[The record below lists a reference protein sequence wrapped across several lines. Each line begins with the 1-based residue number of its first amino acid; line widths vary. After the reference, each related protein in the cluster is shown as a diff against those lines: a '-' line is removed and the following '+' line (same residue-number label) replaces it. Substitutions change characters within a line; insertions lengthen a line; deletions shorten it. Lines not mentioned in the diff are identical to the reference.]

1 MLSLDEIK
9 TRLIPIL
16 VQNQIQRASIF
27 GSFARGESTESSDI
41 DILIEL
47 DDEASLFDFVGI
59 KFAIEDELGQPIDLV
74 EFDAVKPALKSK
86 ILNEQVVIL

>member
-9 TRLIPIL
+9 TILIPIL
-16 VQNQIQRASIF
+16 VHHQIQKASIF
-27 GSFARGESTESSDI
+27 GLFARGESTESSDV

-47 DDEASLFDFVGI
+47 DDEASLFDFLDI
-59 KFAIEDELGQPIDLV
+59 KFAIEDKLGQTIDLV
-74 EFDAVKPALKSK
+74 EFSALKPALKNK